1 MKDYSNGFSADRGLF
16 GLAADSKVNRN
27 FIWFSIFAYMV
38 MIAGGGLVGIAT
50 EIARISGMSEYWTTF
65 FDLVLG
71 FGTIL
76 LLVYLIVR
84 FREKRLFR
92 DIGFQKEFV
101 GNYFKGFAVGIFLM
115 LICISLMTVF
125 GGMELVIKAPNTGIK
140 VLPSVLIILF
150 GWIIQGGTEEVLTRG
165 WMLPLLGRRYNVPFA
180 IGVTSIFFMILH
192 SGNNGMTLMPILN
205 LVLFGIF
212 AALFVVNEKSIW
224 GICGMHSAWNWMQG
238 NILGISVSGTDP
250 VGGSLLKFAPKGNEL
265 LSGGIF
271 GVEGSIVCTLVFLLA
286 SIYLIK
292 IIKEEK

>member
-50 EIARISGMSEYWTTF
+50 EIARISGASEYWTTF

-71 FGTIL
+71 FGTIS

-92 DIGFQKEFV
+92 DVGFQKEFA

-115 LICISLMTVF
+115 LICITLMTVF
-125 GGMELVIKAPNTGIK
+125 GGMELVIKSPNTGVK

-150 GWIIQGGTEEVLTRG
+150 GWIIQGGTEEILTRG

-180 IGVTSIFFMILH
+180 IVVTSIFFMILH

-212 AALFVVNEKSIW
+212 AALFVVNEESIW

>member
-1 MKDYSNGFSADRGLF
+1 
-16 GLAADSKVNRN
+16 
-27 FIWFSIFAYMV
+27 
-38 MIAGGGLVGIAT
+38 
-50 EIARISGMSEYWTTF
+50 
-65 FDLVLG
+65 
-71 FGTIL
+71 
-76 LLVYLIVR
+76 
-84 FREKRLFR
+84 
-92 DIGFQKEFV
+92 
-101 GNYFKGFAVGIFLM
+101 
-115 LICISLMTVF
+115 
-125 GGMELVIKAPNTGIK
+125 MELVIKSPNTGVK

-150 GWIIQGGTEEVLTRG
+150 GWIIQGGTEEILTRG

-180 IGVTSIFFMILH
+180 IVVTSIFFMILH

-212 AALFVVNEKSIW
+212 AALFVVNEESIW